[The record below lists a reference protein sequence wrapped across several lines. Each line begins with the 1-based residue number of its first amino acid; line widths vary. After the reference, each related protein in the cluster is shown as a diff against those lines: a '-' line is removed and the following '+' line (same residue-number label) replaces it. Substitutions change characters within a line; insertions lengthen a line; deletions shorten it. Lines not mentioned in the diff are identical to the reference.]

1 LLLRLQGRLALRGLP
16 YGWTAWARLLFGGAL
31 ALALLGP
38 AAGHWYAR
46 ETAHLTH
53 LFLGGP
59 RERADAAA
67 LLARGA
73 ALASAAILILDSIA
87 YAQIV
92 HHPDM
97 ETLARTPLA
106 PRTILAARACAGYAM
121 AAPLLLVA
129 SLPLVVGL
137 DRSLGLGWGALYAG
151 LALLLLLPVL
161 PIAGAALLAVVLL
174 RLAPASHA
182 RGLTAFLAPLLVCGA
197 GVASTLQ
204 GHGAHDAGGVTGIV
218 ASVSTAWTDSPLA
231 WVGRALAEVAT
242 DQPLGALRNVGRT
255 VALASAAMGLAA
267 ILARDLF
274 AAGVV
279 AYRAAP
285 SGSQRRAR
293 GSRTAVRPTV
303 SPSIAA
309 VVRAPTLAGPRV
321 SRDASPWRPLLGKEW
336 RLSRRDG
343 TMRGRLAFGLVGVA
357 LAFSTGIELAGARG
371 ADPPSTAAMDTVMA
385 ALTAGATSAGLYIL
399 LLFGV
404 GGLLSALLEAAWAR
418 EAAARDVLARSPLP
432 LPRVLLA
439 LGAFYAV
446 PGILG
451 ALALATAGTLLLGR
465 PVIDIA
471 LAAPALA
478 GGLAMLCGATLTA
491 TSIWPARN
499 ASTTPVTLVPHSW
512 RARVVMGAADILV
525 SIACEVPLTV
535 ALTLAGARQPAL
547 ALAVALVPLGL
558 AAAVL
563 TLCLRVATRRLD
575 RLLTNTR

>member
-59 RERADAAA
+59 RGRAGAAA

-92 HHPDM
+92 HHPDI

-106 PRTILAARACAGYAM
+106 PRTILAARAGAGYAM

-137 DRSLGLGWGALYAG
+137 DRSLGLGWGALCAG
-151 LALLLLLPVL
+151 LALLLLLP
-161 PIAGAALLAVVLL
+161 
-174 RLAPASHA
+174 A

-204 GHGAHDAGGVTGIV
+204 GHGAHDASGVTGII

-255 VALASAAMGLAA
+255 IALASAAMGLAA

-575 RLLTNTR
+575 RLLTNAS